1 VTWTHEDGLL
11 LYCCQKKIYDK
22 VQSDI
27 AGILG
32 GIDWNS
38 FMEKA
43 RKEGVSP
50 LVFLWL
56 PETVGDSKTVPFSV
70 TEELR
75 KDYYATAAR
84 NAVIFEE
91 LKNVLKTFNHAG
103 VDTVVLKGAALAEM
117 VYRNLALRSM
127 SDVDLLIKKE
137 DIYNVDLILKGRGYY
152 SPDAQGID
160 LSAVRSDYLTTL
172 AYISSSETSPC
183 FHIHWHFVN
192 STIPNDS
199 LIRNIPMANIWHDAD
214 KAHIAGV
221 DTLVM
226 APHHLLIHL
235 AEHSL
240 RVSHSLSKFC
250 FLCDINEAVESYGE
264 TIDWERLI
272 IESRR
277 FNLDWLVYL
286 PLYFAVKFLNTK
298 IPNEVLLRLRP
309 ERVSLYEKIF
319 IKLVANNRRLSGLSY
334 LLHLSSNKGVTG
346 KARFILR
353 TLFPPGHVIAQRCG
367 ISPDKVVLI
376 FYLRRMNEV
385 FMALAGVIIKLFR
398 TALRFRPRGA

>member
-1 VTWTHEDGLL
+1 MTWTHEDRLL
-11 LYCCQKKIYDK
+11 LYCCQKKIHDE

-27 AGILG
+27 ADILG
-32 GIDWNS
+32 GIDWRI
-38 FMEKA
+38 FLKKA

-50 LVFLWL
+50 LVFLRFS
-56 PETVGDSKTVPFSV
+56 ETVGDSSAVPPGV
-70 TEELR
+70 IEELK

-84 NAVIFEE
+84 NAVIFEA
-91 LKNVLKTFNHAG
+91 LRGILKTFNHAG
-103 VDTVVLKGAALAEM
+103 VDTVVLKGAALAELA
-117 VYRNLALRSM
+117 YRNLALRSM

-160 LSAVRSDYLTTL
+160 LSAVRSDYLTSL
-172 AYISSSETSPC
+172 AYISSSENYPC

-199 LIRNIPMANIWHDAD
+199 LIKNIPMANIWHDAD
-214 KAHIAGV
+214 KARIAGV

-277 FNLDWLVYL
+277 FSLGWLVYL

-309 ERVSLYEKIF
+309 ERLSLYEKIF
-319 IKLVANNRRLSGLSY
+319 IKLVSENCRFSGLSY

-367 ISPDKVVLI
+367 ISPDKVGLI

-385 FMALAGVIIKLFR
+385 FMAFAKSVQKILGTVS
-398 TALRFRPRGA
+398 